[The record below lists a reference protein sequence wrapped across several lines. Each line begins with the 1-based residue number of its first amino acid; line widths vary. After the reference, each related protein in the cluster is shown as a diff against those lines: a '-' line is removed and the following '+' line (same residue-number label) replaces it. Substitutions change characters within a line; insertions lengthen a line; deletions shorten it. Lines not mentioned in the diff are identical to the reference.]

1 MMIDTTLLRIL
12 GACFYYAPQT
22 KTFQNLL
29 PVLPELSSLH
39 SWENINQ
46 VQQICSSFSQINTGD
61 ITYDFSILFEGQG
74 AMPAPPW
81 GSVYLAHDNT
91 VMGESTAAYR
101 QFLMT
106 KGLVTETGVR
116 EPEDQFGLILMA
128 ISALAEKG
136 EDEAIIVLL
145 EQHLLPWAYRYLEL
159 VQQSQTEQPF
169 YPNLAIITEQYLRAL
184 QQQLNLTPIKA
195 ELYR

>member
-1 MMIDTTLLRIL
+1 MIDTTLLRIL
-12 GACFYYAPQT
+12 GACFYYAP
-22 KTFQNLL
+22 KTETLQNLL
-29 PVLPELSSLH
+29 PVLPELPSLH
-39 SWENINQ
+39 SWDNADQ
-46 VQQICSSFSQINTGD
+46 VQQICSSFSQINPDD
-61 ITYDFSILFEGQG
+61 IAYDFSILFEGQG

-81 GSVYLAHDNT
+81 GSVYLVHDNT

-101 QFLMT
+101 QFLMS
-106 KGLVTETGVR
+106 KGLVTETGIR
-116 EPEDQFGLILMA
+116 EPEDQFGLMLMA
-128 ISALAEKG
+128 ISALAEQG

-159 VQQSQTEQPF
+159 VQKSKTEQPF

-184 QQQLNLTPIKA
+184 QQLLNLEPIKV